1 MVQNNNKLYNKEKR
15 DENNNNL
22 FIDSIKNYHY
32 QQLTEEIQKL
42 KNENK
47 RLFLKN
53 NELSLK
59 LRTQEAKAKIN
70 NNSDIPKKKLSDQ
83 KEEFYLQKIR
93 QLESEIIKQ
102 KDLITKLTYN
112 KRYNIGIR
120 KIRVASLIIKGNI
133 MNPKNYKIKRR
144 NSISACNKINTTI
157 NYNNTL
163 PNNISKYKNRK
174 RSSNSIDNSIKT
186 SREEINMSIRPL
198 LSTTH
203 SIEKKIKNKNI
214 QKLKNKK
221 TGIGD
226 NYNKTNLSVNN
237 SSCGI
242 SYHNREK
249 SINIKFDDNIFKGKV
264 KNIKKNNNSEKSNIA
279 NMKENKNK
287 KMKTKKMHGKTNL
300 IMSVIN
306 DNLLGNFDYS
316 EFINQHFSNLCN
328 KTIKNKKKFK
338 N

>member
-1 MVQNNNKLYNKEKR
+1 
-15 DENNNNL
+15 
-22 FIDSIKNYHY
+22 
-32 QQLTEEIQKL
+32 
-42 KNENK
+42 
-47 RLFLKN
+47 
-53 NELSLK
+53 
-59 LRTQEAKAKIN
+59 
-70 NNSDIPKKKLSDQ
+70 
-83 KEEFYLQKIR
+83 
-93 QLESEIIKQ
+93 
-102 KDLITKLTYN
+102 
-112 KRYNIGIR
+112 
-120 KIRVASLIIKGNI
+120 
-133 MNPKNYKIKRR
+133 MNTKNYKIKRR

-174 RSSNSIDNSIKT
+174 RTSNSIDNSIKT
-186 SREEINMSIRPL
+186 SREEINMAIRPL
-198 LSTTH
+198 LSSTH
-203 SIEKKIKNKNI
+203 SIEKNVKNKI
-214 QKLKNKK
+214 IPKLKNKK

-226 NYNKTNLSVNN
+226 NNKTNLSMNN

-249 SINIKFDDNIFKGKV
+249 SIDIKFEDNIFKGKV
-264 KNIKKNNNSEKSNIA
+264 KNIKKNNNTEKSNIV

-316 EFINQHFSNLCN
+316 EFINQHFSNISN
-328 KTIKNKKKFK
+328 KTIKNKK